1 MAVAVIGKQGTAE
14 RQVVGVNERGFLE
27 AWRQS
32 GDRED
37 RNSFQR
43 EGREAAVQFD
53 VTCLFLGHG
62 QGRGRA

>member
-1 MAVAVIGKQGTAE
+1 M
-14 RQVVGVNERGFLE
+14 VGVNEWGFLE

-43 EGREAAVQFD
+43 EGREAAVQSD
-53 VTCLFLGHG
+53 VTCLIRGHG
-62 QGRGRA
+62 QGRSRA